1 MQRLLQR
8 EAKGSHLTDWKASDS
23 LLRIGHA
30 MTWAPFMVLREAV
43 LKLVML
49 STTLLSP
56 MTVKTIKDMLKQML
70 KARLTELRFVSFFVS
85 IEKEIDSQVLSQH

>member
-1 MQRLLQR
+1 M
-8 EAKGSHLTDWKASDS
+8 KASES
-23 LLRIGHA
+23 LLRMGHV
-30 MTWAPFMVLREAV
+30 MTWAPFMTSREAV
-43 LKLVML
+43 LKDVML

-85 IEKEIDSQVLSQH
+85 IEKEIDSQVLAQH